1 MKLTNTTGVVRKLEA
16 HAVGYGA
23 DKRVVGTMVTIQTR
37 VTDDHGSVDVDTMVF
52 LSPNSVLPV
61 MTDTVTVMIV
71 TEGDVELE
79 SLSDNKNLAL
89 GIELE
94 DEEDE

>member
-1 MKLTNTTGVVRKLEA
+1 MKVTSTTGVVRKLEA

-23 DKRVVGTMVTIQTR
+23 DKRVVGTMVTVQTR

-61 MTDTVTVMIV
+61 MTDTVSVMIA
-71 TEGDVELE
+71 TEDDVELE
-79 SLSDNKNLAL
+79 SLSSNARKAL
-89 GIELE
+89 GIPE
-94 DEEDE
+94 DEDE